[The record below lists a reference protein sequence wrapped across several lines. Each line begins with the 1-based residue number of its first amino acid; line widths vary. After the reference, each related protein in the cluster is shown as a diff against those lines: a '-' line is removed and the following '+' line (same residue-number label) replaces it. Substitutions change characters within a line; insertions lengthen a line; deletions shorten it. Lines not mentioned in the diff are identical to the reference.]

1 MIADRV
7 QNPEISAEVRQPSSN
22 QDKIRLTC
30 RVSDS
35 RVSTNTSNLDSRS
48 SNQTRECPSTTSVSS
63 QGETRPCYPTWQ
75 ASVSQ
80 SEPRISSA
88 ISDLASTLTIS
99 SQSDPKMS
107 KQVFGKGG
115 PPMSFNQG
123 NASGV
128 TSNIKSWFFQS
139 QSSDSGRSG
148 GGLQNQSA
156 FSGSS
161 GASAFG
167 RKPNASDLRG
177 MNTWMPTSM

>member
-7 QNPEISAEVRQPSSN
+7 QNPEISAEVQPTSSS
-22 QDKIRLTC
+22 QDKLRLKC

-35 RVSTNTSNLDSRS
+35 RASTNTSNLDSRS
-48 SNQTRECPSTTSVSS
+48 SNQTRECPSSS
-63 QGETRPCYPTWQ
+63 SNLRSCYPSWQ
-75 ASVSQ
+75 ASVSE

-115 PPMSFNQG
+115 PPISFNQG

-161 GASAFG
+161 STSSAFG